1 METTPPPDSFNDFGY
16 RKKKKF
22 SRADDDPRAARPFRP
37 ASGGGFRKSPS
48 SGGEGAGG
56 GFRKPYRPRGEGEG
70 GEFRKPYGPR
80 PPWKQNRFGRSE
92 ERRVGKECRSRWS
105 PYH

>member
-70 GEFRKPYGPR
+70 GGFRKPYGPR
-80 PPWKQNRFGRSE
+80 AEGR
-92 ERRVGKECRSRWS
+92 
-105 PYH
+105 PDQ